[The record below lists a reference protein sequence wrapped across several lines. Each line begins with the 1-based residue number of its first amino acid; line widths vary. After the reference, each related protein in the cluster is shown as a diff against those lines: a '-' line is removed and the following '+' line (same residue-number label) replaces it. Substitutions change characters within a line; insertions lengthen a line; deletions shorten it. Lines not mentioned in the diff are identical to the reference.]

1 MVDLLKISLIFVLI
15 LFLLRKKLNIGYVML
30 IAAFALFLLYRMS
43 FNSIWTTCKGAA
55 LNSATIKLILAL
67 SFIRI
72 FEMILRE
79 HAVLTNM
86 MQAVKTIFKN
96 RKIVAASMPLLIG
109 LLPSIGGAY
118 FSAPMVDEATR
129 DTKMSLEEKGFIN
142 YWLRHPWEYI
152 LPLYPGILLVS
163 AISKIELH
171 TLITVNLSYAVFTT
185 VTGFIFGMQ
194 RAKGVVK
201 TEDKLS
207 KEGIWSFIP
216 IVAVLLLVVIF
227 HVELHYALIA
237 VVIALL
243 FFYRY
248 NLKAIL
254 SCLKHGFS
262 LDVIVLILSV
272 MLFKE
277 AMEGS
282 GAVKNVSQFF
292 MKEGIPTLPI
302 LFLLPFVTGLL
313 TGITIGFVG
322 STFPLILSIVG
333 NTSIGAISFAFAS
346 GFLGV
351 LLSPVH
357 ICLVLTREYFKAD
370 LWGMYKMIIPASLI
384 VFCVAIVEYLILK

>member
-1 MVDLLKISLIFVLI
+1 MIDLLKILLIFLLI

-43 FNSIWTTCKGAA
+43 FDSIWKTCKGAA

-67 SFIRI
+67 TFIRI

-79 HAVLTNM
+79 HDVLTNM
-86 MQAVKTIFKN
+86 MQAVKTIFRN
-96 RKIVAASMPLLIG
+96 RKVVAASMPLLIG
-109 LLPSIGGAY
+109 LLPSVGGAY

-152 LPLYPGILLVS
+152 LPLYPGILLAS

-171 TLITVNLSYAVFTT
+171 NLITVNLSYAVFTT
-185 VTGFIFGMQ
+185 ITGFIFGMQ
-194 RAKGVVK
+194 GAKGTMK
-201 TEDKLS
+201 TDDSLS
-207 KEGIWSFIP
+207 KKGIWSFIP
-216 IVAVLLLVVIF
+216 IAAVLLMVVIF
-227 HVELHYALIA
+227 RIELHYALIT
-237 VVIALL
+237 VVIALF

-254 SCLKHGFS
+254 ACLKHGFS
-262 LDVIVLILSV
+262 LEIIILILSV

-277 AMEGS
+277 AMEVS

-322 STFPLILSIVG
+322 STFPLILSIAG
-333 NTSIGAISFAFAS
+333 NTPISAISFAFAS

-384 VFCVAIVEYLILK
+384 VFIVAIVEYMILK

>member
-1 MVDLLKISLIFVLI
+1 MIDLIKICLIFIII

-30 IAAFALFLLYRMS
+30 IASFLLFLLYLMPIE
-43 FNSIWTTCKGAA
+43 SILKTCKDAA
-55 LNSATIKLILAL
+55 MNSATIKLLLAL

-79 HAVLTNM
+79 QAVLANM
-86 MQAVKTIFKN
+86 MTAVKTIFKN
-96 RKIVAASMPLLIG
+96 RRIVAASMPLLIG
-109 LLPSIGGAY
+109 LLPSVGGAY

-129 DTKMSLEEKGFIN
+129 DTKMSLEEKGFVN

-152 LPLYPGILLVS
+152 LPLYPGILLAS

-171 TLITVNLSYAVFTT
+171 DLITVNLGYAVFTLI
-185 VTGFIFGMQ
+185 TGIIFGMQ
-194 RAKGVVK
+194 GIKGTIK
-201 TEDKLS
+201 TDEGLS
-207 KEGIWSFIP
+207 KKGIWSFIP
-216 IVAVLLLVVIF
+216 IAAVLLLVVIF
-227 HVELHYALIA
+227 HIELHYALIGT
-237 VVIALL
+237 VVTLL

-248 NLKAIL
+248 KPKAIL

-262 LDVIVLILSV
+262 LDVILLILSV

-277 AMEGS
+277 TMEAS

-292 MKEGIPTLPI
+292 MEEGIPTFPI

-322 STFPLILSIVG
+322 STFPLILSFTG
-333 NTSIGAISFAFAS
+333 NISIGAISFAFVS

-357 ICLVLTREYFKAD
+357 VCLILTREYFKAD
-370 LWGMYKMIIPASLI
+370 FWGMYKMIVPASLI
-384 VFCVAIVEYLILK
+384 VFCVAIVEYMILK

>member
-1 MVDLLKISLIFVLI
+1 MSLE
-15 LFLLRKKLNIGYVML
+15 
-30 IAAFALFLLYRMS
+30 
-43 FNSIWTTCKGAA
+43 SIWKTCKGAA
-55 LNSATIKLILAL
+55 LNSATLKLILAL
-67 SFIRI
+67 TFIRI

-86 MQAVKTIFKN
+86 MKAVKTIFKN
-96 RKIVAASMPLLIG
+96 RKIVVISMPLLIG
-109 LLPSIGGAY
+109 LLPSVGGAY

-129 DTKMSLEEKGFIN
+129 DTKMSLEEKGFVN

-152 LPLYPGILLVS
+152 LPLYPGILLAS

-171 TLITVNLSYAVFTT
+171 NLITVNLSYAVFTAI
-185 VTGFIFGMQ
+185 TGFIFGMQ
-194 RAKGVVK
+194 GVKGTIK
-201 TEDKLS
+201 TDDKLS

-216 IVAVLLLVVIF
+216 IAAVLLVVVIF
-227 HVELHYALIA
+227 HMELHYALIA
-237 VVIALL
+237 AVAALF

-248 NLKAIL
+248 KLKAIF

-262 LDVIVLILSV
+262 LEIIILILSV

-277 AMEGS
+277 AMEAS

-322 STFPLILSIVG
+322 STFPLILSIAG
-333 NTSIGAISFAFAS
+333 STPISAISFAFAS

-357 ICLVLTREYFKAD
+357 ICLILTREYFKAD
-370 LWGMYKMIIPASLI
+370 LWGMYKMMIPAGLI
-384 VFCVAIVEYLILK
+384 VFCVAIVEYLILR